1 MNDTNVFDAY
11 SHYYDLLYKDKNY
24 DSEVNYIHSLLKEH
38 GVSGSEVL
46 EFGSGT
52 GGHGRLLAENGYNI
66 IGIELSESMVQ
77 NAQQSDGFR
86 SQLGDIRTVRM
97 GRSFNAVLALFHVV
111 SYQTSNED
119 VIAVFQSAATHLEKG
134 GLFIFDVW
142 YSPAVYNLR
151 PETRVKRMA
160 DNNIEIT
167 RIAEPNIRP
176 NENRVDVNY
185 TVFVK
190 EKISNTFQ
198 TFSETHPMRHYSISE
213 IDFIASIA
221 GFDRVAAEE
230 FFTGQEPGDET
241 WGVCF
246 VLKKL

>member
-86 SQLGDIRTVRM
+86 SQLDDIRTVRM

-134 GLFIFDVW
+134 
-142 YSPAVYNLR
+142 
-151 PETRVKRMA
+151 
-160 DNNIEIT
+160 
-167 RIAEPNIRP
+167 
-176 NENRVDVNY
+176 
-185 TVFVK
+185 
-190 EKISNTFQ
+190 
-198 TFSETHPMRHYSISE
+198 
-213 IDFIASIA
+213 
-221 GFDRVAAEE
+221 
-230 FFTGQEPGDET
+230 
-241 WGVCF
+241 
-246 VLKKL
+246 